1 MLGFNPTLGQS
12 RVATKKK
19 AYFDDKVK
27 HTNTLHVHMDLA
39 MDTLEFVIRRSIAE
53 TIISDL
59 FFRDDEQ
66 FDECSDDDNDDNV
79 DVADAIARKA
89 IKKANQK
96 TNAMRLFDQ

>member
-1 MLGFNPTLGQS
+1 
-12 RVATKKK
+12 
-19 AYFDDKVK
+19 
-27 HTNTLHVHMDLA
+27 MDSA
-39 MDTLEFVIRRSIAE
+39 MDTLEFVIRRSIVE
-53 TIISDL
+53 TIINDL

-66 FDECSDDDNDDNV
+66 FDECSDDDNDDDV